1 VRPGALTQAARSA
14 AARQDGAG
22 ARSADRR
29 RVARDGAEVP
39 GERRAARPARPPRRI
54 SGPAGGKAGI
64 RVSRATPGS
73 RPQSAT
79 GTASR
84 ANAAATASRANAA
97 ATASRANAAATASR
111 PRRATTTGRAKRAPS
126 TPFVSR
132 MPRAVAA
139 GAGGALAAAVALP
152 LPVPR
157 RLRPVPRRE
166 RAPKTATGFLPRLGT
181 FVVALPDHGW
191 LDKVVRGRVWIPLLG
206 VLLAGIVAAQ
216 VEILKLGASMG
227 RSLEQ
232 TTTLT
237 TQNEQLR
244 YSVASLSN
252 DQRIQRLATSMGM
265 VLPPPGAVGYLGANA
280 RGDVTRA
287 LGNIHTP
294 DATAFMALAPTNG
307 ALVTGPG
314 TSMLPT
320 PPGVLAQAGTPGS
333 ATPTSTPSPTST
345 VPSAGSATSG
355 DAGTTTGT
363 TTTGTT
369 TTGTPADTTPTDTTP
384 ADTTSTPPP
393 ATEQQ
398 TSTTATQSPTTSSQ
412 GPATG
417 AAAIQPTGT
426 AQQSSGG

>member
-1 VRPGALTQAARSA
+1 
-14 AARQDGAG
+14 
-22 ARSADRR
+22 
-29 RVARDGAEVP
+29 
-39 GERRAARPARPPRRI
+39 
-54 SGPAGGKAGI
+54 
-64 RVSRATPGS
+64 
-73 RPQSAT
+73 
-79 GTASR
+79 
-84 ANAAATASRANAA
+84 
-97 ATASRANAAATASR
+97 
-111 PRRATTTGRAKRAPS
+111 
-126 TPFVSR
+126 

-139 GAGGALAAAVALP
+139 GAGGALAAAVAIP

-166 RAPKTATGFLPRLGT
+166 RAPKPATGFLPRIGT
-181 FVVALPDHGW
+181 FVVALPDHPW

-252 DQRIQRLATSMGM
+252 DQRIERLATSMGM
-265 VLPPPGAVGYLGANA
+265 VLPPPGAVGYIGANLH
-280 RGDVTRA
+280 GDVTRA
-287 LGNIHTP
+287 LGNIHSP

-314 TSMLPT
+314 ASMLPAA
-320 PPGVLAQAGTPGS
+320 PGVLAQAGTPGS

-345 VPSAGSATSG
+345 VPSTGSATSG
-355 DAGTTTGT
+355 DAGTTSGTSTGVS
-363 TTTGTT
+363 TGASTGA
-369 TTGTPADTTPTDTTP
+369 TTGTP
-384 ADTTSTPPP
+384 TTSTQ
-393 ATEQQ
+393 ASTTEQQ
-398 TSTTATQSPTTSSQ
+398 TPADSQTSTAATQSPTTTPEGTTTGTGSASQ

-417 AAAIQPTGT
+417 AAGIQPAGGT
-426 AQQSSGG
+426 QQSSAGGTQQNSGG